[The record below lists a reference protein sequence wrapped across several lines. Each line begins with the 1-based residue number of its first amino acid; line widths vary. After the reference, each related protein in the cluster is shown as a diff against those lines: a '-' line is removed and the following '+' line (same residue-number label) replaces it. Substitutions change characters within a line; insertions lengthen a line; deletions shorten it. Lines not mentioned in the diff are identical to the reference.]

1 MHTGTAVIEV
11 HLDQHRTGLVVG
23 LFVGAWHVLWALL
36 VWTGW
41 GQPLVEF
48 ILWAHMVHLQYI
60 VGPFDITASA
70 TLAAVTALAGY
81 AFGFF
86 FAVIWNSLHRG
97 NAKSATLNRG
107 SGSMKAS
114 ASTYAPPH
122 QRRA

>member
-1 MHTGTAVIEV
+1 MHTGTEVIEV

-23 LFVGAWHVLWALL
+23 LFVGAWHVLWSLL

-41 GQPLVEF
+41 GQPIVDF

-70 TLAAVTALAGY
+70 TLVAVTALAGY

-97 NAKSATLNRG
+97 NA
-107 SGSMKAS
+107 
-114 ASTYAPPH
+114 
-122 QRRA
+122 